1 MSCAKKI
8 LLVKDVA
15 SLLAK
20 TDLLCIYSVNFVSL
34 IE

>member
-1 MSCAKKI
+1 MSYAKKI

-15 SLLAK
+15 SLFAK
-20 TDLLCIYSVNFVSL
+20 TDLCIYSVNFVSL